1 MRFRESGPS
10 GRTGDGGDGA
20 GALGENRHRGV
31 AAEAREFGVEHG
43 AQVGDPVR
51 WGRRRSASGKAENR
65 PTRAF
70 FRIHANSRT
79 WHGPNSRK
87 PGAVRVA
94 SIASTEACSRSLR
107 RTLPCS
113 GKPTLDRA
121 AARMRPPGR
130 TIGPGRFH
138 RRGDVRSSRPEW
150 RGEGE
155 RARGRWTGGRRRA
168 MRCGGER
175 ARGASAR
182 RRRVAH
188 GQLRCVFGDRAASVR
203 AKQAGADDGAAD
215 RSMAP
220 WLSHYEQHCPK
231 RLFCRPRAAGA
242 HLVYVDDYQGEVG
255 DDPGFGARG
264 GLR

>member
-1 MRFRESGPS
+1 MVGADVPREVEQGPTSRAVRQAARIFRATGSARVEGMRFRESGPS

-20 GALGENRHRGV
+20 GALGEDGHRGV

-51 WGRRRSASGKAENR
+51 WARRRSASGKAENR

-70 FRIHANSRT
+70 FRINANSRT

-155 RARGRWTGGRRRA
+155 GREGDGRA
-168 MRCGGER
+168 
-175 ARGASAR
+175 
-182 RRRVAH
+182 
-188 GQLRCVFGDRAASVR
+188 
-203 AKQAGADDGAAD
+203 DGAE
-215 RSMAP
+215 R
-220 WLSHYEQHCPK
+220 
-231 RLFCRPRAAGA
+231 
-242 HLVYVDDYQGEVG
+242 
-255 DDPGFGARG
+255 
-264 GLR
+264 